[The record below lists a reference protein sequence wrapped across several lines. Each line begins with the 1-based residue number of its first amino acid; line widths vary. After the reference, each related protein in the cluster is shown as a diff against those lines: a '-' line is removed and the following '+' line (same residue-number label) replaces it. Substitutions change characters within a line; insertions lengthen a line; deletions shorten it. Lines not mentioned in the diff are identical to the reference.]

1 MNKNENRF
9 KRMVE
14 WMPEAILEAKLDF
27 ELSFCNQKG
36 FELTGYSNDDLK
48 KRLNTIDLFVP
59 EDRDRV

>member
-14 WMPEAILEAKLDF
+14 WMPEAIFEAKLNF

>member
-14 WMPEAILEAKLDF
+14 WMPEVILEAKLDF
-27 ELSFCNQKG
+27 ELSFYNQKG